1 MAAVS
6 VTQFLTLYSWFPLAF
21 VLVFLLLIARFYQKF
36 SSTRT
41 YFQWFSAPI
50 LLFGAATMRYASIDQ
65 IARDGIG
72 DALLGTAGIFTLVLS
87 LFLYYRMT
95 RNH

>member
-6 VTQFLTLYSWFPLAF
+6 ITQFLTLYTWFPLAF

-41 YFQWFSAPI
+41 YYEWFALPI
-50 LLFGAATMRYASIDQ
+50 LLFGAATMRYTSIDQ
-65 IARDGIG
+65 IAHDGIG
-72 DALLGTAGIFTLVLS
+72 DALLGTGGIFMLVLS
-87 LFLYYRMT
+87 IFLYYRMT
-95 RNH
+95 RNR